1 MALSALSDVAVTK
14 ISKALVGAKDPLIVT
29 GYSGRHYSTVAA
41 LVDLTNVFKGLRVLD
56 TGRSDMCFLA
66 DHWA

>member
-1 MALSALSDVAVTK
+1 VAVTE

-29 GYSGRHYSTVAA
+29 GYSSRHYSTVAA
-41 LVDLTNVFKGLRVLD
+41 LVDLANVVKRLRVLD